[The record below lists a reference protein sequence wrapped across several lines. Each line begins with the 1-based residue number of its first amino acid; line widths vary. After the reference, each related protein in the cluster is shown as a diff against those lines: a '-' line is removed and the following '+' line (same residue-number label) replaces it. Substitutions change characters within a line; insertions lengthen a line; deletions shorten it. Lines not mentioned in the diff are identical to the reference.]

1 MSRVPGAGLSCGGLG
16 RGEQGQQGSRLSR
29 GRLGRAYLSTEQGT
43 SHQASS
49 VPVVQ

>member
-16 RGEQGQQGSRLSR
+16 RGEQGQQGSRL
-29 GRLGRAYLSTEQGT
+29 GRAYLSTEQGT

>member
-16 RGEQGQQGSRLSR
+16 RDEQGQQGSGLS
-29 GRLGRAYLSTEQGT
+29 RLGRAYLSTEQGT

>member
-29 GRLGRAYLSTEQGT
+29 LGRAYLSTEQGT
-43 SHQASS
+43 TSHQASS

>member
-29 GRLGRAYLSTEQGT
+29 LGRAYLSTEQGT